1 MHSLCF
7 SICCL
12 QSLYKTVPST
22 FVIVVYIAPCLGGVF
37 AEEPECYELVE
48 GKIMNTWKRV
58 IRGDDENR
66 QEEIPSTIQQLTWS
80 STGTQRR
87 CINTDEFLMNDVNN
101 VHKFK

>member
-1 MHSLCF
+1 MIWPQQIGQPRLGNWEIFFELVKDDDC
-7 SICCL
+7 
-12 QSLYKTVPST
+12 KTVPST
-22 FVIVVYIAPCLGGVF
+22 FVMVVYIAPCLGGVF

-80 STGTQRR
+80 STGKQRKLHQYR
-87 CINTDEFLMNDVNN
+87 
-101 VHKFK
+101 

>member
-1 MHSLCF
+1 M
-7 SICCL
+7 
-12 QSLYKTVPST
+12 
-22 FVIVVYIAPCLGGVF
+22 IVVYIAPCLGGVF

-87 CINTDEFLMNDVNN
+87 CINTDDSLSGIVVSNELTDVNFDGAN
-101 VHKFK
+101 TSITAVNLR